1 MKKKNAM
8 TAKRVRIKSPLIV
21 FLGFLAV
28 MFVGAFFMAL
38 PISNTDG
45 KWMSF
50 THAVFW
56 AMNGVCGTGLIV
68 KPTALELTGFG
79 QAVLLILIQFGG
91 LGFMTLA
98 TFVFILIRRR
108 ITFKDRVAI
117 QEALGENQTKGVVRL
132 VRNIMI
138 MTAVIEAAGT
148 LMLIPFFCVKNG
160 AIGVWQALFNSISAF
175 CNAGFDV
182 CGTSSNPYGSLT
194 DYNGNAGVLLIISL
208 LSILGAFGF
217 TVINDILRN
226 KFRFKRY
233 RLHTKLV
240 LLITP
245 ILMLSGTFFF
255 LASEWNADATAGMN
269 GGQKLL
275 NSLFQSVMASSTAG
289 FSSLDQTKLSPA
301 GVIYTCILMFIGS
314 SPGGTGGGIKTTTF
328 ALLFWMA
335 VSGLRGKEEIIM
347 FKHSINIKTGL
358 RAIAVAALAL
368 IVVFTGALIISASD
382 SYLLIKDVFFE
393 TLTAFTTTGLS
404 MGSTTTLNPN
414 ISSTALYVL
423 SVVMFIGRLGPLSVG
438 MIFAKQDRSTL
449 KYPASSL
456 MIG

>member
-1 MKKKNAM
+1 M
-8 TAKRVRIKSPLIV
+8 
-21 FLGFLAV
+21 
-28 MFVGAFFMAL
+28 
-38 PISNTDG
+38 
-45 KWMSF
+45 
-50 THAVFW
+50 
-56 AMNGVCGTGLIV
+56 
-68 KPTALELTGFG
+68 
-79 QAVLLILIQFGG
+79 
-91 LGFMTLA
+91 
-98 TFVFILIRRR
+98 
-108 ITFKDRVAI
+108 
-117 QEALGENQTKGVVRL
+117 
-132 VRNIMI
+132 
-138 MTAVIEAAGT
+138 
-148 LMLIPFFCVKNG
+148 
-160 AIGVWQALFNSISAF
+160 
-175 CNAGFDV
+175 
-182 CGTSSNPYGSLT
+182 
-194 DYNGNAGVLLIISL
+194 
-208 LSILGAFGF
+208 
-217 TVINDILRN
+217 INDILRN

>member
-1 MKKKNAM
+1 MKKKL
-8 TAKRVRIKSPLIV
+8 KIKISV
-21 FLGFLAV
+21 WQFLALGYLAV
-28 MFVGAFFMAL
+28 ILFGSILLILPFATQEGQTTDYLNAL
-38 PISNTDG
+38 FTAISATC
-45 KWMSF
+45 
-50 THAVFW
+50 V
-56 AMNGVCGTGLIV
+56 TGLS
-68 KPTALELTGFG
+68 PYDTGAHWSLFG
-79 QAVLLILIQFGG
+79 QIVILILIQTGG
-91 LGFMTLA
+91 LGFMT
-98 TFVFILIRRR
+98 FVSTVFRLLKGRMGMYERKAFMASAGSGKYYGLGKMIKRIFIG
-108 ITFKDRVAI
+108 T
-117 QEALGENQTKGVVRL
+117 ALFEFLG
-132 VRNIMI
+132 
-138 MTAVIEAAGT
+138 AVILCFRFVGDFGWADG
-148 LMLIPFFCVKNG
+148 IYFS
-160 AIGVWQALFNSISAF
+160 VWHSVSAF

-182 CGTSSNPYGSLT
+182 CGTSSNPYGSLS

-414 ISSTALYVL
+414 ISNTALYVL

>member
-1 MKKKNAM
+1 M
-8 TAKRVRIKSPLIV
+8 TKSPICKKRVQIRSPLIV

-28 MFVGAFFMAL
+28 MFVGAFFMSL

-45 KWMSF
+45 KWAPF
-50 THAVFW
+50 THSIFW

-68 KPTALELTGFG
+68 KPTSLSLTWFG
-79 QAVLLILIQFGG
+79 QIVLLLLIQFGG

-98 TFVFILIRRR
+98 TFVFILIRRK
-108 ITFKDRVAI
+108 ITFKDRIAI
-117 QEALGENQTKGVVRL
+117 QEALGESQTKGIVRL
-132 VRNIMI
+132 VRNIII

-160 AIGVWQALFNSISAF
+160 AIGIWQALFNSVSAF

-182 CGTSSNPYGSLT
+182 MGTTANPYGSLS
-194 DYNGNAGVLLIISL
+194 DYSGNAGVLIIIAL

-217 TVINDILRN
+217 TVINDILRC

-245 ILMLSGTFFF
+245 ILMVSGTFFF
-255 LASEWNADATAGMN
+255 LASEWSSPAFEGMN

-275 NSLFQSVMASSTAG
+275 NSMFQSVMASSTAG
-289 FSSLDQTKLSPA
+289 FSSIDQTKLSPT
-301 GVIYTCILMFIGS
+301 GVIFTCILMFIGS

-328 ALLFWMA
+328 ALLFWMGI
-335 VSGLRGKEEIIM
+335 SGLRGKDEIVM
-347 FKHSINIKTGL
+347 FKHSINIKTGF
-358 RAIAVAALAL
+358 RALSVAALAL
-368 IVVFTGALIISASD
+368 IVIFVGALIISATD
-382 SYLLIKDVFFE
+382 PYLLLKDVFFE
-393 TLTAFTTTGLS
+393 TMTAFTTTGLS
-404 MGSTTTLNPN
+404 MGSTTTMNPY
-414 ISSTALYVL
+414 ISNAALYVL

-449 KYPASSL
+449 KYPSANL